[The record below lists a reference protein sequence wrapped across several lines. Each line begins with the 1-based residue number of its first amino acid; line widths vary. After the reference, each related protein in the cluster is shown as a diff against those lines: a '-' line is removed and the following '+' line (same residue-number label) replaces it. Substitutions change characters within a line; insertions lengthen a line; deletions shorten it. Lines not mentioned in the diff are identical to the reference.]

1 MGNAMNTVVATGA
14 TAGYGGEAVQLS
26 DHVRAVYAREIA
38 WQAQPLMHWMKF
50 IQQKV
55 ELGTEPGL
63 TIQMMTLNLGVL

>member
-50 IQQKV
+50 V
-55 ELGTEPGL
+55 
-63 TIQMMTLNLGVL
+63 